1 MGIFGE
7 AADGSFSIPPPGM
20 TVAPDGAGRPSDSD
34 GFTGDG
40 DVHAANNTTSSVA
53 AAAEDISR

>member
-1 MGIFGE
+1 
-7 AADGSFSIPPPGM
+7 M

-34 GFTGDG
+34 VFTGDG

-53 AAAEDISR
+53 AAAENISR